1 MGKVLHASASGYFT
15 VCIKEQN
22 VLTSCFSGNLTQV
35 MALFWRVKKW
45 EATMTGTLRRFSGD
59 ESQSLTFD
67 GIPRELEPQ
76 QPIPSTEE
84 DLVCF
89 NGGAKSYLLYY
100 SNFVAI
106 DQDGNPFI
114 DPLAFAVIFG
124 DINDEQ
130 YNGIEKSENSFRIGG
145 QMFFS
150 ATFLISGNGNTPPVY
165 AYPLFSAGNYQI
177 ITSAGTITGGLWSSW
192 TDRTANCN
200 IVINA
205 KEYWSYGG
213 TYNTSTGEP
222 L

>member
-1 MGKVLHASASGYFT
+1 
-15 VCIKEQN
+15 
-22 VLTSCFSGNLTQV
+22 

-59 ESQSLTFD
+59 ESESLTFD

-89 NGGAKSYLLYY
+89 NSEAKSYLIYY
-100 SNFVAI
+100 TNFVAI
-106 DQDGNPFI
+106 DQDGNPFVN
-114 DPLAFAVIFG
+114 PLAFAVIFG

-130 YNGIEKSENSFRIGG
+130 YAGIEKSENSFRIGG
-145 QMFFS
+145 QLIFS
-150 ATFLISGNGNTPPVY
+150 ATILINGNGDTPPIY
-165 AYPLFSAGNYQI
+165 DDPLVEAGNYQI
-177 ITSAGTITGGLWSSW
+177 ITSVGTMTGKLWTGW
-192 TDRTANCN
+192 TDQVANCN
-200 IVINA
+200 VAINA

-222 L
+222 I